1 MMGGLKKPLLVL
13 GGLLALLGLVTARRE
28 LKDVER
34 EAALW
39 AEATDPLE

>member
-1 MMGGLKKPLLVL
+1 MARLKKPLLIV
-13 GGLLALLGLVTARRE
+13 GALLALAGIIGARRE

-39 AEATDPLE
+39 AEATDPIE